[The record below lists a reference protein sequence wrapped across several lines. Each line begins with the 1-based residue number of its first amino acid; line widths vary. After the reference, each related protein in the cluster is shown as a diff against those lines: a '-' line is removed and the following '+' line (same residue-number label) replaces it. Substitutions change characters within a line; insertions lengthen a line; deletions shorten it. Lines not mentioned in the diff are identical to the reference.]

1 VDTVLRPLTRI
12 PQTTT
17 PLDGSFAQMARL
29 IGAALGEAPA
39 VSQRTELFRPLPAD
53 AHAWLLTT
61 FPTYFQNARGEA
73 VAMAPH
79 HEEFW
84 RWLWGLR
91 PGVAQPPF
99 ISIWSRGGGKS
110 TSIEVGSAIV
120 GYFGL
125 RRYALYV
132 CSTQKQSDDH
142 VANVATLLEA
152 LGVERAVNRYGFS
165 RGWNINRLRTAEG
178 FTMDA
183 IGLDAAARG
192 VRIDFSRPDL
202 LLLDE
207 LDEQL
212 DSPPTI
218 EKKIEVLTRS
228 ILPTGDAALSV
239 VGVQNIPN
247 VDGVFAQLADGRAEF
262 LMGRYVSGPHP
273 ALVDLPEQ
281 DWYVLVTDPL
291 TGTHR
296 FAIPDGRPVW
306 AGQDRAA
313 CEKLL
318 NDIGPRAFEIECL
331 HRIGRLSGKVF
342 RREWFEVVDDWP
354 RRASLVRYWDFAA
367 TAEPTGPHRGK
378 DPDWTVGLLLAL
390 WQGQF
395 WVVDMQRVRLSSY
408 GVEGLVQQTARLDG
422 RHVEVWLEEEGGAS
436 GKAVSS
442 HYRQH
447 VLLGYTVRTWHSTG
461 SKGDRARS
469 VSAAAEARNVF
480 LVRGHWNSQFLDEV
494 PRFGLPGAHDDIVD
508 ALSGAH
514 YALTLGQ
521 TLLPSDFSLAKALE
535 GQTQAGVE
543 ARAQAAA
550 VIPGMAALWGL
561 GDDAFG
567 ETVLLRS

>member
-1 VDTVLRPLTRI
+1 VETVLRALTRM

-17 PLDGSFAQMARL
+17 PLAGSFAQMAAQ
-29 IGAALGEAPA
+29 IGAALGERPA
-39 VSQRTELFRPLPAD
+39 VSRRTELFRPLPVSLLG
-53 AHAWLLTT
+53 WVLTT
-61 FPTYFQNARGEA
+61 FPTYFQNARGEP
-73 VAMAPH
+73 VPLAPH

-84 RWLWGLR
+84 AWLAALR
-91 PGVAQPPF
+91 PGEPQPPF
-99 ISIWSRGGGKS
+99 ISIWGRGGGKS
-110 TSIEVGSAIV
+110 TSVELGATTV
-120 GYFGL
+120 GYYGL
-125 RRYALYV
+125 RRYGLYV
-132 CSTQKQSDDH
+132 CSTQKQADDH
-142 VANVATLLEA
+142 VANVATALEA

-165 RGWNINRLRTAEG
+165 RGWNINRLRTADG
-178 FTMDA
+178 FTLDA

-207 LDEQL
+207 LDEPL
-212 DSPPTI
+212 DSAATI

-247 VDGVFAQLADGRAEF
+247 TDGVFAQLVDGRAEF

-273 ALVDLPEQ
+273 AMVDLPEQ
-281 DWYVLVTDPL
+281 DWYVTTQDPL
-291 TGTHR
+291 TGRPR
-296 FAIPDGRPVW
+296 FRIPGGRPVW

-318 NDIGPRAFEIECL
+318 NDMGPRAFEIECL
-331 HRIGRLSGKVF
+331 HRIARLAGKVF
-342 RREWFEVVDDWP
+342 RREWFELVDDWP
-354 RRASLVRYWDFAA
+354 RRARLARYWDFAA
-367 TAEPTGPHRGK
+367 TDEATGPRRGK
-378 DPDWTVGLLLAL
+378 DPDWTVGLLLGM

-395 WVVDMQRVRLSSY
+395 WVVDMQRVRLTSY
-408 GVEGLVQQTARLDG
+408 GVESLVQQTARYDG
-422 RHVEVWLEEEGGAS
+422 RDVEVWLEEEGGAS

-442 HYRQH
+442 HYRQN

-461 SKGDRARS
+461 SKGDRARP

-480 LVRGHWNSQFLDEV
+480 LVRGHWNGQFLDEV

-521 TLLPSDFSLAKALE
+521 TLLPSDFSLAKALD
-535 GQTQAGVE
+535 GQTQAGVDT
-543 ARAQAAA
+543 RAKQA
-550 VIPGMAALWGL
+550 VLLPQVAALWGL
-561 GDDAFG
+561 DEDDVA
-567 ETVLLRS
+567 